1 MGITTGAPSPPLGG
15 CCGFGQWQP
24 CSLSKHSLPYQPTR
38 FQYGIAE
45 AGSRLKGWA
54 TNPWRRLSLL
64 LLTGLISF
72 AIGVGLGSISGVL
85 GLMDIAG
92 ALLCVVVLELS
103 VRLRRPLRRADGDRL
118 TLQLVDMA
126 RLGLLYGLLLDGFKL
141 L

>member
-1 MGITTGAPSPPLGG
+1 M
-15 CCGFGQWQP
+15 
-24 CSLSKHSLPYQPTR
+24 PYQPTR